1 MAWFNT
7 LKALR
12 QGTGDTAIEAAKKLG
27 LPYTT
32 YSSYE
37 QGKREP
43 NIKTL
48 KLLADY
54 FGVSL
59 DVLLDR
65 SAEEPAK
72 EEAEPFDAA
81 AEFDEIYEHLS
92 PEDKKQVD
100 VAIENLIKPFKE
112 SR

>member
-7 LKALR
+7 LKILR

-32 YSSYE
+32 YASYE

-43 NIKTL
+43 NIETL
-48 KLLADY
+48 KLLANY

-65 SAEEPAK
+65 SAEEPAE